1 MIIMMRVMLIMIRK
15 GSKCSGMRVN
25 QVALQSV
32 VIPKCFL
39 SRSAISTKALTST
52 FIPMFYYN
60 LLKLQQVFLF
70 SNFDKNFYRSPN
82 NEDDFHHTVALEL
95 MCLGYREEMVLKMV
109 LPSNKLSHKKNVA
122 SKYQQLSFQST
133 RVIREN
139 ETKHA
144 K

>member
-1 MIIMMRVMLIMIRK
+1 MKTIYL
-15 GSKCSGMRVN
+15 
-25 QVALQSV
+25 
-32 VIPKCFL
+32 
-39 SRSAISTKALTST
+39 
-52 FIPMFYYN
+52 
-60 LLKLQQVFLF
+60 
-70 SNFDKNFYRSPN
+70 
-82 NEDDFHHTVALEL
+82 HTIAPEL
-95 MCLGYREEMVLKMV
+95 MCLGYKEEMVLKMV